1 MLGDQVWLTV
11 IVQVSTSQRCWMGL
25 RSGLLTGQLYCCSP
39 DGKIISSWDFLDFV
53 HRCIVMSVQLK
64 QHNKNPFSHVLSHLL
79 SNLNPHPSVSVL
91 VFPSLPLQER
101 VGGDVSSIQLV
112 QLIPITEYS
121 ISLYALHGEAAS
133 DPLEGTGV
141 TCM

>member
-53 HRCIVMSVQLK
+53 HRCIVMFK
-64 QHNKNPFSHVLSHLL
+64 
-79 SNLNPHPSVSVL
+79 
-91 VFPSLPLQER
+91 QER
-101 VGGDVSSIQLV
+101 EMSCLCEALEVIN
-112 QLIPITEYS
+112 ITP
-121 ISLYALHGEAAS
+121 A
-133 DPLEGTGV
+133 V
-141 TCM
+141 